1 MEHIGFALNA
11 VLPSMML
18 LLLGAWLRSKNILS
32 STFSA
37 EGDKLCFKI
46 LLPALVFKSIVS
58 GGSDASSYLKSITFS
73 YMLIAVSIALGLL
86 IVPRINSNRKQIAVI
101 IQGAYRSNYAM
112 YGIAFSQLLGN
123 DEAVAIA
130 SIIAAATLPV
140 LNSTGVAM
148 YAHYTGDK
156 KHSVLHTLV
165 IVMKNPIIW
174 AIILALALNAVGI
187 APPKIVTAF
196 VKDLSSITTP
206 LAFILLGTR
215 LTKEYMKADVK
226 ITIAVLL
233 IKLVVMPAIFLPV
246 AVMLFNIR
254 GPELVPV
261 FLFAAAPCA
270 ITTYQLAVQY
280 EADERLAGNL
290 VTVSTLVSTVSI
302 CLIISILRMM
312 QLI

>member
-32 STFSA
+32 STFSS

-58 GGSDASSYLKSITFS
+58 GGSDPSGYLKSIVFCIV
-73 YMLIAVSIALGLL
+73 LIAVSIVVGLL
-86 IVPRINSNRKQIAVI
+86 IVPRFTSNRKQIAVI

-123 DEAVAIA
+123 DETVAIA

-140 LNSTGVAM
+140 LNTTSIAM

-156 KHSVLHTLV
+156 KHSILRTLI

-174 AIILALALNAVGI
+174 AILLALAINAAGLTVPVI
-187 APPKIVTAF
+187 ISSF
-196 VKDLSSITTP
+196 VKNLASITTP

-215 LTKEYMKADVK
+215 LTKEYMKADIK
-226 ITIAVLL
+226 ITALVLFV
-233 IKLVVMPAIFLPV
+233 KLVVMPAIFLPV
-246 AVMLFNIR
+246 AVMMFNIR
-254 GPELVPV
+254 GPELIPV

-270 ITTYQLAVQY
+270 VTTYQLAVQY

-290 VTVSTLVSTVSI
+290 VTVSTLVSAVSI
-302 CLIISILRMM
+302 CFIISLLKMM
-312 QLI
+312 ELI